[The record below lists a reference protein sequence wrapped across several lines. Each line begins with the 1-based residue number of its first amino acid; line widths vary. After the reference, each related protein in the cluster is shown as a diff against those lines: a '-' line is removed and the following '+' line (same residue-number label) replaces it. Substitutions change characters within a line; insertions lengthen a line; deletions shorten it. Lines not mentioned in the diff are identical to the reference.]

1 MTKNEQIDGIFGVI
15 DLWASN
21 AVRKRPD
28 GDSVY
33 NPYNAKELAVELYN
47 ADYRK
52 ADEIR
57 KETVKE
63 IIEILKGYN
72 YDGEIDELIDII
84 SKKYGIR
91 KIKTMIK
98 KEQIDKIDEL
108 QKQVDELIEEREN
121 MQSEII
127 ATEEARLQAVKDTAK
142 EICDLIL
149 EYWKV
154 DDFVDCNWVIEVISE
169 KYGVDMK

>member
-57 KETVKE
+57 RETVKE
-63 IIEILKGYN
+63 I
-72 YDGEIDELIDII
+72 YDLG
-84 SKKYGIR
+84 SKETAEKIYT
-91 KIKTMIK
+91 KIKDSFLMNSNNRYALK
-98 KEQIDKIDEL
+98 L
-108 QKQVDELIEEREN
+108 WIEE
-121 MQSEII
+121 QFGLEI
-127 ATEEARLQAVKDTAK
+127 K
-142 EICDLIL
+142 E
-149 EYWKV
+149 
-154 DDFVDCNWVIEVISE
+154 
-169 KYGVDMK
+169 

>member
-21 AVRKRPD
+21 AVKKRPG

-57 KETVKE
+57 KETAEK
-63 IIEILKGYN
+63 IYT
-72 YDGEIDELIDII
+72 
-84 SKKYGIR
+84 
-91 KIKTMIK
+91 KIKDSFLMNSNNRYALK
-98 KEQIDKIDEL
+98 L
-108 QKQVDELIEEREN
+108 WIEE
-121 MQSEII
+121 QF
-127 ATEEARLQAVKDTAK
+127 D
-142 EICDLIL
+142 
-149 EYWKV
+149 
-154 DDFVDCNWVIEVISE
+154 IEVDKNE
-169 KYGVDMK
+169 YR